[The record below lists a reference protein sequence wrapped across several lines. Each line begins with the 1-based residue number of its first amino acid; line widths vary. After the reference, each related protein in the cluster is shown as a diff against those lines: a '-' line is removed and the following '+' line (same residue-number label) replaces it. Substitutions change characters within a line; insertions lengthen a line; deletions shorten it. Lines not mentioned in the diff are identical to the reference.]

1 MKRIS
6 FKPVKIRTCV
16 VTREKFPQEEL
27 IRMTYNK
34 KQDKWIL
41 NIDNKE
47 QGRSIYLR
55 RDAAVIKK
63 FLKRKNYK
71 GIRLFKI
78 DDNLRSGLSDYAED
92 L

>member
-16 VTREKFPQEEL
+16 ATREKFSQEEL

-41 NIDNKE
+41 NLDNKV

-55 RDAAVIKK
+55 RDATAIEK

-71 GIRLFKI
+71 GIKLFKI
-78 DDNLRSGLSDYAED
+78 NDNLRNELSDYAKD